1 MRSKNGTMGYS
12 MQWSKWGSFSHLKQF
27 TDMFPQIGQDE
38 ESVLQIKIFRCEW
51 RHVLAIPAAVKEMR
65 MSASIKIGEEVWI
78 KPPEACCKSQ

>member
-1 MRSKNGTMGYS
+1 MRSKNGTTGYS

-51 RHVLAIPAAVKEMR
+51 RLDIPAAVKEMKR
-65 MSASIKIGEEVWI
+65 SVSIKIGEEV
-78 KPPEACCKSQ
+78 